1 MCGSDNYV
9 NIIVVQ
15 RNLKNRLNMMAAS
28 DEKAVRSYIQSA
40 VLERV
45 SSELYIPMH
54 GKKAFD

>member
-1 MCGSDNYV
+1 M

-54 GKKAFD
+54 GKKACD